1 MKIVEISKDKK
12 VDDYFVAHWGAD
24 FIVSDGERLYGHDLD
39 GFAVGDEKE
48 IFCLLTYH
56 VKNDECEIVSL
67 NSSMRNQGI
76 GTDLINKMIEKA
88 RNIVGLKRLWLMTTN
103 DNLDAIR
110 FYQKRG
116 FVLTAIHPDAI
127 EASRKLGQDIPL
139 IGNYGIPIRDEIE
152 MGYPMN
158 LIFTDNEKR

>member
-1 MKIVEISKDKK
+1 MKIVEIHKDVR
-12 VDDYFVAHWGAD
+12 VDKFFTTHWGAD
-24 FIVSDGERLYGHDLD
+24 FIVSEGDRLYGHDLD
-39 GFAVGDEKE
+39 GFVVAGENE
-48 IFCLLTYH
+48 IFCLLTYR
-56 VKNDECEIVSL
+56 VKNGECEIVSL

-76 GTDLINKMIEKA
+76 GSDLINKMIEKA

-152 MGYPMN
+152 MDYPMN
-158 LIFTDNEKR
+158 LI